1 MTKILCTYTGD
12 GQTTLKHL
20 QSGAQII
27 TDLPADNGGKGRC
40 FSPTDLFT
48 ASLAACFL
56 TIMGKMAESKGQDL
70 SSCSVEAEKVM
81 YADPR
86 RVGKIILKV
95 TFPVHIEDKDKQKY
109 LAALR
114 ACPVHNSLSN
124 NIELVLE
131 SN

>member
-20 QSGAQII
+20 QSGAQIT

-70 SSCSVEAEKVM
+70 SSASVEAEKIM

-86 RVGKIILKV
+86 RIGKIILKV
-95 TFPVHIEDKDKQKY
+95 TFPAHIEDKDKQKY

-124 NIELVLE
+124 NIELILE

>member
-20 QSGAQII
+20 TSGAQII

-70 SSCSVEAEKVM
+70 SSSSVEAEKVM

-95 TFPVHIEDKDKQKY
+95 TFPAHIEDKDKQKY

>member
-1 MTKILCTYTGD
+1 MTKILCTYNGD
-12 GQTTLKHL
+12 GQTTLKHFN
-20 QSGAQII
+20 SGAQIS
-27 TDLPADNGGKGRC
+27 TDLPVDNGGKGRC
-40 FSPTDLFT
+40 FSPTDLFA

-56 TIMGKMAESKGQDL
+56 TIMGKMAEAKGQDL
-70 SSCSVEAEKVM
+70 SSSSVEAEKIM

-95 TFPVHIEDKDKQKY
+95 TFPPHIEDKEKQKY

-114 ACPVHNSLSN
+114 ACPVHNSISAAL
-124 NIELVLE
+124 ELVLE

>member
-20 QSGAQII
+20 QSGEQIT

-70 SSCSVEAEKVM
+70 SSASVEAEKIM

-86 RVGKIILKV
+86 RIGKIILKV
-95 TFPVHIEDKDKQKY
+95 TFPAHIEDKDKQKY

-124 NIELVLE
+124 NIELILE